1 MIDNSAGVAGIYI
14 RMWLERFCSISP
26 TLRSS
31 SCFFRSEMIN
41 AAEAVSFQ
49 FFEGDTAGMNEH
61 VDYRDLLHIKV
72 FLRRKYPIPSK
83 TNRLFILNHD
93 EEEWGICVG

>member
-72 FLRRKYPIPSK
+72 FLRRKYYS
-83 TNRLFILNHD
+83 FED
-93 EEEWGICVG
+93 ESTVYIES

>member
-1 MIDNSAGVAGIYI
+1 M
-14 RMWLERFCSISP
+14 
-26 TLRSS
+26 
-31 SCFFRSEMIN
+31 SEMIN

-61 VDYRDLLHIKV
+61 VDYRDLLYIKV

-83 TNRLFILNHD
+83 TNQLFILNHD

>member
-1 MIDNSAGVAGIYI
+1 M
-14 RMWLERFCSISP
+14 
-26 TLRSS
+26 
-31 SCFFRSEMIN
+31 SEMIN

-49 FFEGDTAGMNEH
+49 FFERDTAGMNEH
-61 VDYRDLLHIKV
+61 VDYRDLHHIKV

-83 TNRLFILNHD
+83 TNRLFILKHD

>member
-49 FFEGDTAGMNEH
+49 FFEGDTAGMSEH
-61 VDYRDLLHIKV
+61 VDYRDLLHVKV